1 MLKWIRLSLAALA
14 TSFVAACGGG
24 DEPPFTIA
32 DVTATD
38 GRFTTLN
45 QALVNTGLQATLLQS
60 GTFTVFA
67 PTDDAFNALATEL
80 GVTRAQLL
88 ADRALLTSVLQYHV
102 LNTRVPQAS
111 VPLGRAITPL
121 AGGVFK
127 VESAAGGLVITDG
140 RNRTSRITQTDVG
153 ATNGVIHV
161 VDRVLLPANR
171 NIVQTAQS
179 LPQFSILVEAVVAA
193 NLQGALSGSGPLT
206 VFAPTNDAF
215 AALLSELGLT
225 KEQLLADTELLTRVL
240 TYHVLPAR
248 VLKADIVPGTPVTTL
263 QGGTFT
269 VGADLAITDSRNR
282 RAGIAGTD
290 VFTSNGVIHVVD
302 RVILPL
308 PATNIVQVAQSLP
321 QFSILVEAVVAAG
334 LADALSAPGPLTVF
348 APTNDAFAALLAELG
363 ITKEAL
369 LADRE
374 LLTRVLTYHVVP
386 GRVLRAQVPVGSAIT
401 TLQGG
406 TFTVGNDLAI
416 TDSRNRRA
424 GITATDVFASNGV
437 VHVIDR
443 VILPLPATNIVQVAQ
458 SLPQFSILVE
468 AVVAAG
474 LVDALSGTG
483 PLTVFAPTNDAFAA
497 RLAELGVTK
506 EALLANRELLTQ
518 VLTYHVVPGRVL
530 RAQVPVGTPITTLQG
545 ETFTVDASLA
555 ITDQRSRSANIVA
568 TDVFAS
574 NGVVHVLDRVIL
586 PRP

>member
-24 DEPPFTIA
+24 DDPPFTIA

-38 GRFTTLN
+38 ARFSTLN
-45 QALVNTGLQATLLQS
+45 QALVNTGLQSTLLGS
-60 GTFTVFA
+60 GSFTVFA
-67 PTDDAFNALATEL
+67 PTNEAFSALATEL
-80 GVTRAQLL
+80 GLTSAQLL
-88 ADRALLTSVLQYHV
+88 ADRPLLTSVLQYHV

-127 VESAAGGLVITDG
+127 IESVSGGLVVTDG
-140 RNRTSRITQTDVG
+140 RNRTSRITQTDVS

-171 NIVQTAQS
+171 NIVQAAQA

-193 NLQGALSGSGPLT
+193 NLQGALSGTGPLT

-215 AALLSELGLT
+215 AALLAELGVT
-225 KEQLLADTELLTRVL
+225 KDELLADTALLTRVL
-240 TYHVLPAR
+240 TYHVVPGR
-248 VLKADIVPGTPVTTL
+248 VLKADIVPGAAVTTL

-269 VGADLAITDSRNR
+269 VGADLAITDSRAR

-290 VFTSNGVIHVVD
+290 VLTSNGVIHVVD

-308 PATNIVQVAQSLP
+308 PAENIVAVAQSLP

-334 LADALSAPGPLTVF
+334 LVDALSAPGPLTVFAPTNDAFVALLAELGVTKDQLLADTTLLTRVLTYHVVPGRVLRAQVPVGAAITTLQGGTFTVGADLAITDSRARRANITATDVFASNGVIHVVDRVILPLPAENIVAVAQSLPQFSILVEAVVAAGLVDALSAPGPLTVF

-363 ITKEAL
+363 VTKDQL
-369 LADRE
+369 LADTA
-374 LLTRVLTYHVVP
+374 LLTRVLTYHVVN
-386 GRVLRAQVPVGSAIT
+386 GRVLRAQVPVGA
-401 TLQGG
+401 
-406 TFTVGNDLAI
+406 
-416 TDSRNRRA
+416 
-424 GITATDVFASNGV
+424 
-437 VHVIDR
+437 
-443 VILPLPATNIVQVAQ
+443 
-458 SLPQFSILVE
+458 
-468 AVVAAG
+468 
-474 LVDALSGTG
+474 
-483 PLTVFAPTNDAFAA
+483 
-497 RLAELGVTK
+497 
-506 EALLANRELLTQ
+506 
-518 VLTYHVVPGRVL
+518 
-530 RAQVPVGTPITTLQG
+530 PITTLQG
-545 ETFTVDASLA
+545 ETFTVDANLA
-555 ITDQRSRSANIVA
+555 ITDQRSRSANITA

>member
-24 DEPPFTIA
+24 DDPPFTIA

-45 QALVNTGLQATLLQS
+45 QALVNTGLQSTLLGS
-60 GTFTVFA
+60 GPFTVFA

-80 GVTRAQLL
+80 GITRAQLL
-88 ADRALLTSVLQYHV
+88 ADRTLLTSVLQYHV

-127 VESAAGGLVITDG
+127 VESVSGGLVVTDG

-153 ATNGVIHV
+153 AANGVIHV

-171 NIVQTAQS
+171 TLVQTAQA

-193 NLQGALSGSGPLT
+193 GLADALSAPGALT

-215 AALLSELGLT
+215 AALLAELGIT
-225 KEQLLADTELLTRVL
+225 KEALLADTELLTRVL

-282 RAGIAGTD
+282 RAGITATD
-290 VFTSNGVIHVVD
+290 VFASNGVIHVID

-308 PATNIVQVAQSLP
+308 PAENIVQVAQSLP

-348 APTNDAFAALLAELG
+348 APTNDAFAALLTELG
-363 ITKEAL
+363 ISKEAL
-369 LADRE
+369 LTNTE
-374 LLTRVLTYHVVP
+374 LLTKVLTYHVVQ
-386 GRVLRAQVPVGSAIT
+386 GRVLREQVPVGTPIT
-401 TLQGG
+401 TLQGE
-406 TFTVGNDLAI
+406 TFTVGADLAI
-416 TDSRNRRA
+416 TDQRSRSA
-424 GITATDVFASNGV
+424 TIVATDVFASNGV

-443 VILPLPATNIVQVAQ
+443 VILP
-458 SLPQFSILVE
+458 
-468 AVVAAG
+468 
-474 LVDALSGTG
+474 
-483 PLTVFAPTNDAFAA
+483 
-497 RLAELGVTK
+497 
-506 EALLANRELLTQ
+506 
-518 VLTYHVVPGRVL
+518 
-530 RAQVPVGTPITTLQG
+530 
-545 ETFTVDASLA
+545 
-555 ITDQRSRSANIVA
+555 
-568 TDVFAS
+568 
-574 NGVVHVLDRVIL
+574 
-586 PRP
+586 RP